1 MGDAGRRCEIL
12 REIRE
17 VNRKHGGKNRGKVTI
32 DPDTIDKSMAQHMRQ
47 SGKMFNGV
55 SLSPLMQD
63 YLLVYA
69 KEYDRGFEPLR

>member
-1 MGDAGRRCEIL
+1 MGDSGKRFEIL

-17 VNRKHGGKNRGKVTI
+17 FNRKHGRKNRGKVTI

-69 KEYDRGFEPLR
+69 QEYDRGFEPLR